1 MSNYYIK
8 PSLHSNRSRDAVALA
23 RDFEKGLVG
32 AERRTPKALQTRWTR
47 GIILQK
53 IFKLMV
59 SEMLFPAFSSV
70 LFQKKKN
77 EGKAARGQRSVIFF
91 RFSPHYSDNVFC
103 RPFME

>member
-23 RDFEKGLVG
+23 RDFVKGL
-32 AERRTPKALQTRWTR
+32 ERRMPKALQTRWTR

-59 SEMLFPAFSSV
+59 SEMLFSAFSSV
-70 LFQKKKN
+70 LFPKKKN
-77 EGKAARGQRSVIFF
+77 EGKAARGQRSVIFC
-91 RFSPHYSDNVFC
+91 RFSAHYSDNVFC
-103 RPFME
+103 RLFME